1 MDGGLSF
8 KVEWE
13 RATAI
18 LRVAGTLDAFTAHDL
33 RAALLS
39 RVAEQ
44 PPALVI
50 DAADLRLGD
59 EVGLTVLAG
68 VAQEA
73 RRWPGTRFSLAGAP
87 ELVDAAGRMGLSLH
101 LAVCPDRESAVA
113 ALAHLPIP
121 PRVTSKIA
129 PDRDAPGRAR
139 AAVVAFCAD
148 QGVGGDGDAAQ
159 LVASELVTNA
169 VVHAGTEIDLT
180 LRLLTPYLHI
190 AVRDRGTGQPRIA
203 GVVGESAESGRGLL
217 LVDAL
222 ASSWGT
228 LFPDVG
234 KIVWAQVRVRPTGI
248 AREHPL

>member
-8 KVEWE
+8 EVERE
-13 RATAI
+13 RATVI
-18 LRVAGTLDAFTAHDL
+18 IRVSGTLDAYTAPDL
-33 RAALLS
+33 RGALLAC
-39 RVAEQ
+39 VGEQ
-44 PPALVI
+44 PSAVVI
-50 DAADLRLGD
+50 DAADLQLVD

-73 RRWPGTRFSLAGAP
+73 ERWPGTTFSLAGAP
-87 ELVDAAGRMGLSLH
+87 ELVAAASRMGLGLH
-101 LAVCPDRESAVA
+101 MSVCSDRAAAIA
-113 ALAHLPIP
+113 ALAHLSVP
-121 PRVTSKIA
+121 PRVTETIA

-139 AAVVAFCAD
+139 AAVLAFCAE

-180 LRLLTPYLHI
+180 LRLVSPYLHI
-190 AVRDRGTGQPRIA
+190 GVRDRAVGRPRIA
-203 GVVGESAESGRGLL
+203 GVIDESAESGRGLL

-228 LFPDVG
+228 LFPDTG
-234 KIVWAQVRVRPTGI
+234 KIVWATVRVRPVDFPSQQ
-248 AREHPL
+248 PL